1 MKGKKVLVST
11 PHESVK
17 PARKMRGGSAELRMN
32 ISPGKGTKARVDIM
46 KARNRAFNP
55 GNRSA

>member
-17 PARKMRGGSAELRMN
+17 PTRTQRGGIGDLRMN
-32 ISPGKGTKARVDIM
+32 VSPGKDTKARVEIM
-46 KARNRAFNP
+46 KAKNRAYNP
-55 GNRSA
+55 KNRSA